1 MCAAIADW
9 LIRVFSTCQCA
20 FSLNIAICLYCLIGV
35 KFGLGR
41 VDIFKPRRVA
51 SRDPCYQ
58 PHKTDLISVT
68 MVLNSSA
75 RFQHQCFNQFVLPS
89 IRVALW

>member
-1 MCAAIADW
+1 MCAAISDW
-9 LIRVFSTCQCA
+9 LIRVFSTHQCA
-20 FSLNIAICLYCLIGV
+20 FGLNIAIYLYCLIGV
-35 KFGLGR
+35 RWSLGR
-41 VDIFKPRRVA
+41 VDIFKPRWVA
-51 SRDPCYQ
+51 SRAPCYQ

-89 IRVALW
+89 ISVALW